1 MCAERVTKAK
11 PGEVETTGHVWDG
24 IEEYNNP
31 LPRWWLYTF
40 YACIAYALLYT
51 IAYPAWP
58 MLTRATP
65 GLLGASTRADVVAE
79 IARFDAAL
87 APIKAKLV
95 AADLAAIQTDPELG
109 SYAISAGASVFRTNC
124 ATCHGSGAAGVQG
137 KGYPNLLDD
146 DWLWGG
152 DITAI
157 HATITHGIRNTA
169 DPDARYSMM
178 PAFGV
183 DGLLEDVQI
192 GQVVE
197 YVLQIS
203 GQDHDAALATEGAV
217 VFSENCSS
225 CHGEAAEGNR
235 ELGAPKLTDAIWL
248 YGGDRAAVT
257 TTIVNARNGVMPP
270 WAPRLSEDEIRS
282 VAAYVHSLGGGE

>member
-11 PGEVETTGHVWDG
+11 PDEVETTGHSWDG
-24 IEEYNNP
+24 IEEFNNP

-40 YACIAYALLYT
+40 YACIAYALLYS

-65 GLLGASTRADVVAE
+65 GLLGSSTRADVVAD

-87 APIKAKLV
+87 APMKANLV
-95 AADLAAIQTDPELG
+95 AADLAAIPTDPELG
-109 SYAISAGASVFRTNC
+109 SYAASAGASVFRTNC

-152 DITAI
+152 DMEAI
-157 HATITHGIRNTA
+157 HTTIVHGIRNDA
-169 DPDARYSMM
+169 DPDARYSQM

-183 DGLLEDVQI
+183 DGLLEPEQI
-192 GQVVE
+192 AQVAE
-197 YVLQIS
+197 HVLQIS
-203 GQDHDAALATEGAV
+203 GQDHDAALATDGAV
-217 VFSENCSS
+217 VFAENCSS
-225 CHGEAAEGNR
+225 CHGENAEGNR
-235 ELGAPKLTDAIWL
+235 DLGAPTLTDAIWL
-248 YGGDRAAVT
+248 YGGSREAIT
-257 TTIVNARNGVMPP
+257 YTLVNARNGVMPP
-270 WAPRLSEDEIRS
+270 WSPRLSEDEIRS

>member
-11 PGEVETTGHVWDG
+11 PDEVETTGHSWDG
-24 IEEYNNP
+24 IEEFNNP

-40 YACIAYALLYT
+40 YACIAYALLYSV
-51 IAYPAWP
+51 AYPAWP

-65 GLLGASTRADVVAE
+65 GLLGSSTRADVVAD

-87 APIKAKLV
+87 APMKANLV
-95 AADLAAIQTDPELG
+95 AADLAAIPTDPELG
-109 SYAISAGASVFRTNC
+109 SYAASAGASVFRTNC

-152 DITAI
+152 DMEAI
-157 HATITHGIRNTA
+157 HTTIVHGIRNDA
-169 DPDARYSMM
+169 DPDARYSQM

-183 DGLLEDVQI
+183 DGLLEPEQI
-192 GQVVE
+192 AQVAE
-197 YVLQIS
+197 HVLQIS
-203 GQDHDAALATEGAV
+203 GQDHDAALATDGAV
-217 VFSENCSS
+217 VFAENCSS
-225 CHGEAAEGNR
+225 CHGENAEGNR
-235 ELGAPKLTDAIWL
+235 DLGAPTLTDAIWL
-248 YGGDRAAVT
+248 YGGSREAIT
-257 TTIVNARNGVMPP
+257 YTLVNARNGVMPP
-270 WAPRLSEDEIRS
+270 WSPRLSEDEIRS